1 MLKLL
6 YKRKSIAIVVLA
18 AVMMLSSCASR
29 KDDKPPTAPVLTIK
43 EVRSDLVSL
52 AWSESYDDSG
62 IDEYKLYR
70 NGSVLASVEDTEYD
84 DRDVAPGQQYEYYV
98 VAYDKAGNK
107 SSKSVRQTVKIDEG
121 PIQAK
126 ATTEPTPEPSGPAGP
141 SQPEGTKD
149 LNRLAKSTVRLY
161 ALDDDFV
168 CIGTGSGTIMNEQGY
183 ILTNYH
189 CVGDEYGL
197 YNSMGYVAI
206 ALTTDVRAVA
216 QPQYFAQFRGGDPA
230 LDLAVVQITED
241 LNGNR
246 VSAADLKLTPAKL
259 GNSDDLNIGD
269 EINILGY
276 PGVGGDTITFTAG
289 KVSGFVDE
297 NYDNEVDWI
306 KTDAIFSHGNS
317 GGTAINGKG
326 EMIGVPTQKLLGEDV
341 DIMFLLKPINQ
352 ALSIL
357 EAAYAQSGLPDV
369 PSRPEPYAPSGVT
382 EGTIDLY
389 GFIYDAFTFE
399 PIEGA
404 MFVIL
409 IPGVTLEQFVN
420 NPQDSMIQ
428 CYAETDADGYFYCHD
443 VPVGNSYSVLI
454 GAEGYSPIGEDNAIY
469 ISTYETE
476 DWYLGIIYL
485 QQRY

>member
-1 MLKLL
+1 MLKSIK
-6 YKRKSIAIVVLA
+6 KRKFF
-18 AVMMLSSCASR
+18 AVMALAVVMLFSSCSA
-29 KDDKPPTAPVLTIK
+29 KEDDKPPTAPVLTVK
-43 EVRSDLVSL
+43 EVRSDMVSL

-70 NGSVLASVEDTEYD
+70 NGSVLAAVDDTEYD
-84 DRDVAPGQQYEYYV
+84 DRDVAPGEQYEYYV
-98 VAYDKAGNK
+98 IAYDKAGNK
-107 SSKSVRQTVKIDEG
+107 SSKSVRQTVKIDAE
-121 PIQAK
+121 PIEAK
-126 ATTEPTPEPSGPAGP
+126 ATPESTPEPDQPARP
-141 SQPEGTKD
+141 SQPEGTRD
-149 LNRLAKSTVRLY
+149 MNRLAKSTVRLY
-161 ALDDDFV
+161 VLDDDFI
-168 CIGTGSGTIMNEQGY
+168 CIGIGSGTIMNEQGY

-197 YNSMGYVAI
+197 YNSEGYVAI
-206 ALTTDVRAVA
+206 ALTDDVRAIA
-216 QPQYFAQFRGGDPA
+216 QPQYIAQFRGGDPA

-246 VSAADLKLTPAKL
+246 VSAADLKLTPVKL

-326 EMIGVPTQKLLGEDV
+326 EMIGVPTQKLIGEDV

-352 ALSIL
+352 AVQIL
-357 EAAYAQSGLPDV
+357 EAAYAQTGLPDV
-369 PSRPEPYAPSGVT
+369 PSRPGPSNVT
-382 EGTIDLY
+382 EGTIDIY
-389 GFIYDAFTFE
+389 GFIVDAFTLE

-404 MFVIL
+404 MFVIMRA
-409 IPGVTLEQFVN
+409 GVTLEQFIN
-420 NPQDSMIQ
+420 DPQDSMIQ
-428 CYAETDADGYFYCHD
+428 FYAETDADGFFYCYD
-443 VPVGNSYSVLI
+443 IPVGNSYAVLV
-454 GAEGYSPIGEDNAIY
+454 GADGYSPIGENDAIY
-469 ISTYETE
+469 ISPYETE
-476 DWYLGIIYL
+476 DWYLGSIYL
-485 QQRY
+485 ERK